1 MSKDFLFHILRFK
14 IVEFSE
20 KAIFTIRI
28 SKYYEVEKLVI
39 IDTHEILLVQKVN
52 FDFTNRKLQKW
63 FAYKP
68 IYHKKGNF

>member
-1 MSKDFLFHILRFK
+1 M
-14 IVEFSE
+14 EFSE

-28 SKYYEVEKLVI
+28 SKYYKVEKLVI

-52 FDFTNRKLQKW
+52 FDCTNRKLQKL

-68 IYHKKGNF
+68 IYHKKGNFELDILIIMK